1 MVLPLNNYDWDN
13 KTGDYNTKI
22 EHEDT
27 MNEIFIR
34 CACGTE
40 GINITTDEDTGEV
53 FFAMMYTDPC
63 RMSAMDKLR
72 WIIQILR
79 GKPYPDQIV
88 ITRGWLPLLIDHLKA
103 MQIKER

>member
-1 MVLPLNNYDWDN
+1 
-13 KTGDYNTKI
+13 
-22 EHEDT
+22 

-53 FFAMMYTDPC
+53 FFAMMYTDQL

-72 WIIQILR
+72 WIMRILQ
-79 GKPYPDQIV
+79 GKPYLDQIV
-88 ITRGWLPLLIDHLKA
+88 ITQEWLPLMIDHLKP
-103 MQIKER
+103 MQKQEITA